1 MHTQL
6 AAVSWSVEPCLERI
20 CQTAGQ
26 LVVIQSNVLSDPL
39 LHVSKSLQLSGI
51 VNSLCSC
58 SAVCQACQ
66 YSFCLSKLQSCLG
79 AGTMSGARTK
89 LSTAVRPFGQPKT
102 MPLVVHT
109 GGNTLYE
116 EPCLAYLHL
125 HITKVPHPVLT
136 VCI

>member
-1 MHTQL
+1 M
-6 AAVSWSVEPCLERI
+6 
-20 CQTAGQ
+20 
-26 LVVIQSNVLSDPL
+26 
-39 LHVSKSLQLSGI
+39 
-51 VNSLCSC
+51 
-58 SAVCQACQ
+58 
-66 YSFCLSKLQSCLG
+66 FCLLQTCLC

-125 HITKVPHPVLT
+125 HVTKVPHAVLI
-136 VCI
+136 VCS